1 MPDFTKK
8 LGCGGYD
15 YAFVPSKYIADSV
28 FAVGKSQS
36 RTILVNM
43 ADMDNVSA
51 YEDINSISM
60 PIFCINAAN
69 ALNGVRNESASA
81 VRKRRLSFKAPGAKV
96 LIVDDI
102 STNLRVSKELLSIYG
117 MEIHTCM
124 SGPEAGDLARAL
136 RYDVIFMD
144 HMMPGMDGVEA
155 ASLIRAIDP
164 GSEYYRSLPIIAL
177 TANAISG
184 QREMFLKSGLSDFI
198 AKPIDLQRLDAI
210 LQKWLPKEKRLAAD
224 TKPEISAQT
233 SHTELFEIPGV
244 SLETGLVNS
253 GGSVEAYLDILEVF
267 CIDIEEK
274 SEQIARCA
282 ANGDI
287 DLYTTLVHSFKGAS
301 RGIGATEF
309 GDFAARMET
318 AARSGDT
325 GIIAMETGAFLASAH
340 GLTCGI
346 RNALKREVASGRQD
360 GEDLTRPQLE
370 ALRSALACTDIAA
383 VNRLILEYA
392 DLPLSK
398 NARKAL
404 SNIENHVLLFDY
416 DKAIETMDALS
427 V

>member
-1 MPDFTKK
+1 
-8 LGCGGYD
+8 
-15 YAFVPSKYIADSV
+15 
-28 FAVGKSQS
+28 
-36 RTILVNM
+36 M
-43 ADMDNVSA
+43 ADMDDISASDVSV
-51 YEDINSISM
+51 YGDINSISM

-69 ALNGVRNESASA
+69 ALNGARNESASA
-81 VRKRRLSFKAPGAKV
+81 VRKRRLSFKAPDAKV

-124 SGPEAGDLARAL
+124 SGQEAVNLARVN
-136 RYDVIFMD
+136 RYDIIFMD

-155 ASLIRAIDP
+155 TSVIRAIDP
-164 GSEYYRSLPIIAL
+164 RSEYYRSLPIIAL

-184 QREMFLKSGLSDFI
+184 QREMFLKNGLSDFI
-198 AKPIDLQRLDAI
+198 AKPIDLQRLDSI
-210 LQKWLPKEKRLAAD
+210 LQKWLPKEKRLDMDA
-224 TKPEISAQT
+224 KPEISSQI
-233 SHTELFEIPGV
+233 SHAELFEIPGV
-244 SLETGLVNS
+244 SVEIGLANS
-253 GGSVEAYLDILEVF
+253 GGSVEAYLDILHVF
-267 CIDIEEK
+267 CMDIEKK
-274 SEQIARCA
+274 SEQIRQCA

-287 DLYTTLVHSFKGAS
+287 DLYITLVHSFKGAS
-301 RGIGATEF
+301 RSIGATEF

-318 AARSGDT
+318 AARSGDA
-325 GIIAMETGAFLASAH
+325 GIIARETGAFLTSAR

-370 ALRSALACTDIAA
+370 TLREALTYMDIAT

-392 DLPLSK
+392 DLPLGN
-398 NARKAL
+398 NARKTL
-404 SNIENHVLLFDY
+404 SDIENHVLLFDY